1 MIERLLFTA
10 SQQYFSYI
18 VCRGGQF
25 FLLVEDTA
33 VPGKKHRPATVTDK
47 NLPV

>member
-18 VCRGGQF
+18 VYHGENY
-25 FLLVEDTA
+25 LLFNKMMSSA
-33 VPGKKHRPATVTDK
+33 
-47 NLPV
+47 LY